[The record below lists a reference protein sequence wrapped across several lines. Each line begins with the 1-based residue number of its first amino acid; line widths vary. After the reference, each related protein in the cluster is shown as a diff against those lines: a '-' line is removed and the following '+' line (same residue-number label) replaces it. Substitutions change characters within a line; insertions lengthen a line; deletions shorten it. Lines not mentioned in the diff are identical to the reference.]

1 MSRLQIL
8 LSVLGIVLIVVL
20 VTLFVFQPRE
30 ERLSELETQIDQELD
45 LQAQLTRERNELQ
58 EVRGNAPELEAQ
70 LSAAEVVVP
79 THPDIPGLIRSVQ
92 LAADDAGALLVS
104 ISSSRM
110 QQLTDAP
117 EGVSAADLNIQLE
130 GNYFQV
136 VDFLRRV
143 EDPDLIGRGILW
155 FDASLTRDE
164 DVDDDEVD
172 IDDDVTTGN
181 LIVTLSGRVY
191 SHLPAPPSEEE
202 LEDPE
207 AVDPDDDP
215 QDPDADDA
223 DDLDDDEDQDVD
235 DLDDLD
241 DLDEEPSP

>member
-8 LSVLGIVLIVVL
+8 LSVLGVVLIVVL

-30 ERLSELETQIDQELD
+30 ERLAELETQIDQELD
-45 LQAQLTRERNELQ
+45 LQAELTRERNELR
-58 EVRGNAPELEAQ
+58 EVRGDAPELEAQ

-79 THPDIPGLIRSVQ
+79 SHPDVPGLIRSIQ
-92 LAADDAGALLVS
+92 LAADDAGTLLVS
-104 ISSSRM
+104 VAPSRM
-110 QQLTDAP
+110 QQLPDAP
-117 EGVSAADLNIQLE
+117 EGVSVAELNIQLE

-143 EDPDLIGRGILW
+143 EDPELIGRGILW
-155 FDASLTRDE
+155 TGATLTRGTE
-164 DVDDDEVD
+164 DQVDDEDEVD
-172 IDDDVTTGN
+172 DAVTAGN

-191 SHLPAPPSEEE
+191 SHLPEPPSEEE

-215 QDPDADDA
+215 QDPDADDTA
-223 DDLDDDEDQDVD
+223 DIDDDEDQDVA
-235 DLDDLD
+235 DLD